1 MSAYENPQPIRF
13 ETTGAGQAWA
23 NAAAAIG
30 KNIGNAIEKRA
41 ERLRR
46 DLEKENKQALALK
59 KKRIALSAEGGRL
72 LKENL
77 AKMKGLDEDIKNA
90 YIKEFKAGWEAYTK
104 SQTSTS
110 IEEIESLQP
119 ALKKFEHFRA
129 VSSDQIAD
137 INDYTQRMAIFIDQV
152 VKDGPGVPNTVDL
165 YYAGN
170 NDLLKAA
177 DIETG
182 GIEEGEGREVY
193 VNDKGD
199 TVIKYT
205 YLDEEGKSKSFDL
218 NVAELP
224 LDEVLTVPDLDNV
237 AMKTIDNANIFVDGK
252 LAAKYQI
259 IDPETN
265 QPEIETKTTT
275 DEDGNIITESFQKV
289 DTQSI
294 ISQFESAGREAVGN
308 MTYEQK
314 VSLYKNTLAPQNPN
328 FKSGI
333 LSYDSKTGDF
343 SDEYKNKKTGEPIS
357 IKDLA
362 AQAKNS
368 NMSIEEYAAKKGY
381 ATERQIFDEALAE
394 HMGNMARMKVAEA
407 TQDYYKKS
415 ITKKSGKDSKGGFY
429 DYDQAYKA
437 EAPIIKS
444 SFGGRDANWRL
455 VKGDENDKSTWR
467 YTPEVYDIT
476 TSTFVPQP
484 SSSIPYG
491 VKNEKGDVI
500 INYGQLRAAM
510 GAKLRFNQ

>member
-23 NAAAAIG
+23 NAAASIG

-41 ERLRR
+41 ERLRN
-46 DLEKENKQALALK
+46 DLEKENKQALELK
-59 KKRIALSAEGGRL
+59 KKRIALGAEGGKL

-90 YIKEFKAGWEAYTK
+90 YIKEFKAGWEVYTK

-110 IEEIESLQP
+110 IEEIEGLQP

-129 VSSDQIAD
+129 VSSDQITD
-137 INDYTQRMAIFIDQV
+137 INDYTERMAVFIDQV

-193 VNDKGD
+193 INDKGD

-237 AMKTIDNANIFVDGK
+237 SMKTIDNANIFVDGK

-265 QPEIETKTTT
+265 QPEVETKTTT
-275 DEDGNIITESFQKV
+275 DKDGNIITESFQKV

-328 FKSGI
+328 FKSDA

-343 SDEYKNKKTGEPIS
+343 SK
-357 IKDLA
+357 
-362 AQAKNS
+362 
-368 NMSIEEYAAKKGY
+368 EE
-381 ATERQIFDEALAE
+381 QQVFDEALAE
-394 HMGNMARMKVAEA
+394 HMGNMARIKVADA

-415 ITKKSGKDSKGGFY
+415 ITKESGKDSKGGFY

-444 SFGGRDANWRL
+444 SFGGRDANWKL
-455 VKGDENDKSTWR
+455 VKQDPADKSTWS
-467 YTPEVYDIT
+467 YVPNVYD
-476 TSTFVPQP
+476 STAGAFVPQP
-484 SSSIPYG
+484 SNSIPYG
-491 VKNEKGDVI
+491 VKNKKGDVI

>member
-1 MSAYENPQPIRF
+1 MGAYENPQPIRF

-23 NAAAAIG
+23 NAAASIG

-41 ERLRR
+41 ERLRN
-46 DLEKENKQALALK
+46 DLEKENKQALELK
-59 KKRIALSAEGGRL
+59 KKRIALGAEGGKL

-90 YIKEFKAGWEAYTK
+90 YIKEFKAGWEVYTK

-110 IEEIESLQP
+110 IEEIEGLQP

-129 VSSDQIAD
+129 VSSDQITD
-137 INDYTQRMAIFIDQV
+137 INDYTARMAIFIDQV

-193 VNDKGD
+193 INDKGD

-205 YLDEEGKSKSFDL
+205 YLNEEGKSKSFDL

-237 AMKTIDNANIFVDGK
+237 SMKTIDNANIFVDGK

-265 QPEIETKTTT
+265 QPEVETKTTT
-275 DEDGNIITESFQKV
+275 DKDGNIITETFQKV

-328 FKSGI
+328 FKSDA

-343 SDEYKNKKTGEPIS
+343 SK
-357 IKDLA
+357 
-362 AQAKNS
+362 
-368 NMSIEEYAAKKGY
+368 EE
-381 ATERQIFDEALAE
+381 QQVFDKALAE
-394 HMGNMARMKVAEA
+394 HMGNMARIKVADA

-415 ITKKSGKDSKGGFY
+415 ITKESGKDSKGGFY

-444 SFGGRDANWRL
+444 SFGGRDANWKL
-455 VKGDENDKSTWR
+455 DKVDENDKSTWR
-467 YTPEVYDIT
+467 YVPNVYDST
-476 TSTFVPQP
+476 AGTFVPQP
-484 SSSIPYG
+484 SNSIPYG
-491 VKNEKGDVI
+491 VKNKKGDVI
-500 INYGQLRAAM
+500 INYSQLRAAM

>member
-23 NAAAAIG
+23 NAAASIG
-30 KNIGNAIEKRA
+30 KNIGTAIEKRA
-41 ERLRR
+41 ERLRN
-46 DLEKENKQALALK
+46 DLEKENKQALELK
-59 KKRIALSAEGGRL
+59 KKRIALGAEGGRL

-90 YIKEFKAGWEAYTK
+90 YIKEFKAGWEVYTK

-110 IEEIESLQP
+110 IEEIEGLQP

-129 VSSDQIAD
+129 VSSDQITD
-137 INDYTQRMAIFIDQV
+137 INDYTERMAVFIDQV

-193 VNDKGD
+193 INDKGD

-237 AMKTIDNANIFVDGK
+237 SMKTIDNANIFVDGK

-265 QPEIETKTTT
+265 QPEVETKTTT
-275 DEDGNIITESFQKV
+275 DKDGNIITESFQKV

-328 FKSGI
+328 FKSDA

-343 SDEYKNKKTGEPIS
+343 SK
-357 IKDLA
+357 
-362 AQAKNS
+362 
-368 NMSIEEYAAKKGY
+368 EE
-381 ATERQIFDEALAE
+381 QQVFDKALAE
-394 HMGNMARMKVAEA
+394 HMGNMARIKVADA

-415 ITKKSGKDSKGGFY
+415 ITKKSGEDSKGGFY

-444 SFGGRDANWRL
+444 SFGGRDANWKL
-455 VKGDENDKSTWR
+455 VKKDENDKSTWS
-467 YTPEVYDIT
+467 YIPNVYDST
-476 TSTFVPQP
+476 VGTFVPQP
-484 SSSIPYG
+484 SNSIPYG
-491 VKNEKGDVI
+491 VKNKKGDVI

>member
-23 NAAAAIG
+23 NAAASIG
-30 KNIGNAIEKRA
+30 KNIGTAIEKRA
-41 ERLRR
+41 ERLRN
-46 DLEKENKQALALK
+46 DLEKENKQALELK
-59 KKRIALSAEGGRL
+59 KKRIALGAEGGKL

-90 YIKEFKAGWEAYTK
+90 YIKEFKAGWEVYTK

-110 IEEIESLQP
+110 IEEIEGLQP

-129 VSSDQIAD
+129 VSSDQITD
-137 INDYTQRMAIFIDQV
+137 INDYTARMAVFIDQV

-193 VNDKGD
+193 INDKGD

-265 QPEIETKTTT
+265 QPEVETKTTT
-275 DEDGNIITESFQKV
+275 DKDGNIITESFQKV

-328 FKSGI
+328 FKSDA

-343 SDEYKNKKTGEPIS
+343 SK
-357 IKDLA
+357 
-362 AQAKNS
+362 
-368 NMSIEEYAAKKGY
+368 EE
-381 ATERQIFDEALAE
+381 QQVFDKALAE
-394 HMGNMARMKVAEA
+394 HMGNMARMKVADA

-415 ITKKSGKDSKGGFY
+415 ITKKPGKDSKGGFY

-444 SFGGRDANWRL
+444 SFGGRDANWKL
-455 VKGDENDKSTWR
+455 DKVDPNDKSTWR
-467 YTPEVYDIT
+467 YIPNVYDST
-476 TSTFVPQP
+476 AGTFVPQP
-484 SSSIPYG
+484 SNSIPYG
-491 VKNEKGDVI
+491 VKNKKGDVI

>member
-23 NAAAAIG
+23 NAAASIG

-41 ERLRR
+41 ERLRN
-46 DLEKENKQALALK
+46 DLEKENKQALELK
-59 KKRIALSAEGGRL
+59 KKRIALGAEGGKL

-90 YIKEFKAGWEAYTK
+90 YIKEFKAGWEVYTK

-110 IEEIESLQP
+110 IEEIEGLQP
-119 ALKKFEHFRA
+119 ELKKFEHFRA
-129 VSSDQIAD
+129 VSSDQITD
-137 INDYTQRMAIFIDQV
+137 INDYTERMAVFIDQV

-193 VNDKGD
+193 INDKGD

-237 AMKTIDNANIFVDGK
+237 SMKTIDNANIFVDGK

-265 QPEIETKTTT
+265 QPEVETKTTT
-275 DEDGNIITESFQKV
+275 DKDGNIITESFQKV

-328 FKSGI
+328 FKSDA

-343 SDEYKNKKTGEPIS
+343 GK
-357 IKDLA
+357 
-362 AQAKNS
+362 
-368 NMSIEEYAAKKGY
+368 EE
-381 ATERQIFDEALAE
+381 QQVFDKALAE
-394 HMGNMARMKVAEA
+394 HMGNMARIKVADA

-444 SFGGRDANWRL
+444 SFGGRDANWKL
-455 VKGDENDKSTWR
+455 DKVDPNDKSTWR
-467 YTPEVYDIT
+467 YIPNVYDST
-476 TSTFVPQP
+476 AGTFVPQP
-484 SSSIPYG
+484 SNSIPYG
-491 VKNEKGDVI
+491 VKNKKGDVI

>member
-23 NAAAAIG
+23 NAAASIG
-30 KNIGNAIEKRA
+30 KNIGTAIEKRA
-41 ERLRR
+41 ERLRN
-46 DLEKENKQALALK
+46 DLEKENKQALELK
-59 KKRIALSAEGGRL
+59 KKRIALGAEGGKL

-90 YIKEFKAGWEAYTK
+90 YIKEFKAGWEVYTK

-110 IEEIESLQP
+110 IEEIEGLQP

-129 VSSDQIAD
+129 VSSDQITD
-137 INDYTQRMAIFIDQV
+137 INDYTARMAVFIDQV

-237 AMKTIDNANIFVDGK
+237 SMKTIDNANIFVDGK

-265 QPEIETKTTT
+265 QPEVETKTTT
-275 DEDGNIITESFQKV
+275 DKDGNIITESFQKV

-328 FKSGI
+328 FKSDA

-343 SDEYKNKKTGEPIS
+343 SK
-357 IKDLA
+357 
-362 AQAKNS
+362 
-368 NMSIEEYAAKKGY
+368 EE
-381 ATERQIFDEALAE
+381 QQVFDKALAE
-394 HMGNMARMKVAEA
+394 HMGNMARIKVADA

-415 ITKKSGKDSKGGFY
+415 ITKKSGEDSKGGFY

-444 SFGGRDANWRL
+444 SFGGRDANWKL
-455 VKGDENDKSTWR
+455 VKKDPEDKSTWS
-467 YTPEVYDIT
+467 YVPNVYDST
-476 TSTFVPQP
+476 AGTFVPQP
-484 SSSIPYG
+484 SNSIPYG
-491 VKNEKGDVI
+491 VKNKKGDVI